1 MGGSTR
7 AVWALACVKACRKGA
22 STPPEAEKKNVNWRT
37 FCKRHTRV
45 GGLAMGIVTFSKT
58 KTLATSLS
66 QGALSESTTFR
77 CIWSPCFFELLHGLA
92 CLVLVS
98 AELLHS
104 LSFANSETTDEALI
118 SLNIM
123 NVQVDLLLQHHQLFV
138 HLNLQAVST
147 CLNLC
152 FHLDHFFFLIYSST
166 SVNQMRIRTNKFDLP
181 SQLAASF
188 SGCQHSSA

>member
-1 MGGSTR
+1 MGGSTW
-7 AVWALACVKACRKGA
+7 AVRALACVKACRKGA
-22 STPPEAEKKNVNWRT
+22 STPLETEKNNVNWWT
-37 FCKRHTRV
+37 FCESHTRV
-45 GGLAMGIVTFSKT
+45 GGLAMGIATFSKT

-98 AELLHS
+98 AELLYS
-104 LSFANSETTDEALI
+104 LSLADSETTDEALI

-123 NVQVDLLLQHHQLFV
+123 NVQVDLLLQHYQLFV
-138 HLNLQAVST
+138 HLNLQAVPT

-152 FHLDHFFFLIYSST
+152 LHLDHFFFLMYSST
-166 SVNQMRIRTNKFDLP
+166 SVNQMRIRTIKFWLT
-181 SQLAASF
+181 
-188 SGCQHSSA
+188 